1 MKIIEHINKKQRLKK
16 NKILLI
22 CNTNLGVDNI
32 LLKLKF
38 DFNFYDFAR
47 VGNIYEIIFF
57 VITNFITLNL
67 REDKN
72 VEELSIYLNN
82 ISNKIDNIQSTFHN
96 KKETNEDKLKVVNN
110 DDVQLKLR
118 NHHMYLK
125 EKINNKI
132 EKDDINDKKLL
143 DHIPSYM
150 KEEHIHKIKN
160 FDQLLNVLK
169 KNKEF
174 VLKNKYKN
182 KRVIA
187 GTCRSIHL
195 FEKMNTIKHNIN
207 YLIVDECTQI
217 NELTLL
223 RFFMKYPIKKFIFIG
238 DVKQLG
244 FVLKSKNDLSRSM
257 FSRLIEN
264 ELFIKYYF
272 VQNEKNKIVNV
283 EDNIQNE
290 NTNINNNHIYCE
302 NIKSPNNLNDYTK
315 NIDNIIDIVNNLND
329 QEYCTLKYLLY
340 EKMFDLHIEKKRK
353 IYTK

>member
-1 MKIIEHINKKQRLKK
+1 
-16 NKILLI
+16 
-22 CNTNLGVDNI
+22 
-32 LLKLKF
+32 
-38 DFNFYDFAR
+38 
-47 VGNIYEIIFF
+47 
-57 VITNFITLNL
+57 
-67 REDKN
+67 
-72 VEELSIYLNN
+72 
-82 ISNKIDNIQSTFHN
+82 
-96 KKETNEDKLKVVNN
+96 
-110 DDVQLKLR
+110 
-118 NHHMYLK
+118 
-125 EKINNKI
+125 
-132 EKDDINDKKLL
+132 
-143 DHIPSYM
+143 
-150 KEEHIHKIKN
+150 
-160 FDQLLNVLK
+160 
-169 KNKEF
+169 
-174 VLKNKYKN
+174 
-182 KRVIA
+182 
-187 GTCRSIHL
+187 
-195 FEKMNTIKHNIN
+195 
-207 YLIVDECTQI
+207 
-217 NELTLL
+217 
-223 RFFMKYPIKKFIFIG
+223 MKYPIKKFIFIG